1 MHLFSKIYFHR
12 ETFSGFH
19 EITYRTTTSGASPT
33 SSSQEKDSSSHPP
46 FAKPFELQIFPN
58 AVFVF
63 PGEKLKPHV
72 VYPNV

>member
-12 ETFSGFH
+12 ETFSGFS
-19 EITYRTTTSGASPT
+19 YRTTTSGASPT

-46 FAKPFELQIFPN
+46 FANAIRTADLSN

-63 PGEKLKPHV
+63 R
-72 VYPNV
+72 

>member
-12 ETFSGFH
+12 ETFSRV
-19 EITYRTTTSGASPT
+19 TYRTTTSGASPT

-46 FAKPFELQIFPN
+46 FANAIRTADLSN

-63 PGEKLKPHV
+63 R
-72 VYPNV
+72 